1 MFMPLVMWSAVALVY
16 GVFLLWYLPLW
27 RRTSHDETER
37 VMAAVEAHGLDP
49 ARMREL
55 RRFFEEDR
63 GDSFVMANLMRFTE
77 PKEDARRAMAV
88 YERRFIGR
96 LLGMAGFPLYAGRA
110 LLTMNVEQWGVD
122 SDGWQ
127 AVALVRYR
135 CRRDLAR
142 MVLYS
147 LQGDTREYKHAALL
161 HTFAFP
167 VSTVVTTG
175 GPCVLVG
182 LVLALA
188 AALMQIFLA

>member
-1 MFMPLVMWSAVALVY
+1 MPMPLAVWIAAALLY
-16 GVFLLWYLPLW
+16 LVFLLWYLPLW
-27 RRTSHDETER
+27 RRTSRDDIER
-37 VMAAVEAHGLDP
+37 VMAAVEAQGLEP

-77 PKEDARRAMAV
+77 PKEDARRAMSV

-110 LLTMNVEQWGVD
+110 LLAMNVEQWGVD
-122 SDGWQ
+122 ADGWQ

-188 AALMQIFLA
+188 AALTQILLA